1 MKGFTESLNVSVAA
15 GICFYEMRNKLENST
30 LNWQLSENEKI
41 NLKIQWAMK
50 SVSSGNEIAAHYIK
64 SLDK

>member
-1 MKGFTESLNVSVAA
+1 
-15 GICFYEMRNKLENST
+15 MRNKLENST
-30 LNWQLSENEKI
+30 LNWQLSEIEKI